1 MNDIGDYLERVE
13 TLQEWAVKKAAMYDM
28 KYAKYNDARS
38 WVNAQRYA
46 LVVELCDM
54 ALGRAE

>member
-1 MNDIGDYLERVE
+1 MNDIGDYFERIE
-13 TLQEWAVKKAAMYDM
+13 ALQEWAVKKAAMYDM
-28 KYAKYNDARS
+28 KYARTNDARA

-46 LVVELCDM
+46 LVVELCDK